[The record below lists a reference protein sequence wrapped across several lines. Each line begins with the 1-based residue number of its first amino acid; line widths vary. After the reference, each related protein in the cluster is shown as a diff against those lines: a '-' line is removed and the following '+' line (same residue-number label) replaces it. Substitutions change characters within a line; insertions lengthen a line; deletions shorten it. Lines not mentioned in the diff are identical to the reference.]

1 MTLADTTGHPRKG
14 DVSVVIATLGGDAV
28 WETIDHLNR
37 GTLVPAEIVICIPEA
52 EAHRVQGRTIPNVK
66 VLVTAVRG
74 QVAQRA
80 RGFQTAQSPL
90 VLQLDDDILL
100 DRDCLERLVAFMG
113 DETNLAV
120 GPELYD
126 KGTGRYRSFLAR
138 HGSRAG
144 VGESILYWVI
154 NGRDGYQPG
163 QIGRAGVNMGVPE
176 SGDYRDLAWLPGG
189 CVLHRRD
196 ELELS
201 DFYPFPGKAFAE
213 DLFHSTLLTRKGVRL
228 ARCGSARCRVDATSS
243 QATSVVR
250 TAQDYMEYSRRMVF
264 LARQTNRNVGR
275 LYLFL
280 ALNVVRLVARKL

>member
-1 MTLADTTGHPRKG
+1 MSTPSQ
-14 DVSVVIATLGGDAV
+14 VSVVIATLGGDTV
-28 WETIDHLNR
+28 WETIDGLNR
-37 GTLVPAEIVICIPEA
+37 GTLMPAEILVCIPDREA
-52 EAHRVQGRTIPNVK
+52 QRVQGRHVPNLK
-66 VLVTAVRG
+66 ILVTDVRG

-80 RGFQTAQSPL
+80 RGFRAAQAPL

-100 DRDCLERLVAFMG
+100 DPGCLERLVGFLG

-138 HGSRAG
+138 NGSRAG

-154 NGRDGYQPG
+154 NGRAGYQPG
-163 QIGRAGVNMGVPE
+163 QIGRAGVNMGVPQ

-189 CVLHRRD
+189 CVLHRRE

-228 ARCGSARCRVDATSS
+228 ARCGAARCRVDASS
-243 QATSVVR
+243 AQATSVVG
-250 TAQDYMEYSRRMVF
+250 TAKDYREYARRMAF
-264 LARQTNRNVGR
+264 LARQTNRSVGR

-280 ALNVVRLVARKL
+280 ALNVIRLFARKVS